1 MKMEL
6 MQPFINSLDAVIA
19 ETMGCSADIADVT
32 MEEGNYKRTGIA
44 ALVGI
49 TGEIEG
55 RVILDMEMAAAQQA
69 TADLAGAADSFTEET
84 ARETVCEL
92 TNMVIG
98 NAVTQLNNHGFKF
111 RVHPPEMYVLDG
123 GLQGALDT
131 EAVVLRFETPKG
143 AVYLNIAVR
152 YKQRRAGERPE
163 VKVLCP

>member
-19 ETMGCSADIADVT
+19 ETMGCSAEIADVT

-49 TGEIEG
+49 SGEIEG

-69 TADLAGAADSFTEET
+69 TADIAGAAGSLSEET

-98 NAVTQLNNHGFKF
+98 NAVTQLNNYGFKF
-111 RVHPPEMYVLDG
+111 RVHPPEIYALDG
-123 GLQGALDT
+123 GLQGAADT

-152 YKQRRAGERPE
+152 YKQRRSGDRPGMIA
-163 VKVLCP
+163 LCP